1 MRYILFLLIFIQLSF
16 AQSTKY
22 GGSFLEIGVGAR
34 ALSMGSANVAVAD
47 DGSAF
52 YWNPAGLASL
62 GRMQVSGMYADLFN
76 SLENHIFTNVA
87 LPVFGGA
94 MISASWIR
102 LAVEDIPR
110 YNDPHY
116 EKYKDASDPT
126 QARIRE
132 GELLKDSAT
141 DHFAYSDNAYVITIA
156 KLNRL
161 NADLGWQYFE
171 FPVDVGYG
179 VNFKMIDTY
188 LDDKHASGLGID
200 AGIKIAIGLYDIF
213 DDDRMGKVMFGINV
227 QDLFNTKIK
236 WDTNSK
242 HRDEIERNWKYGF
255 ALSQPLEFMNSE
267 MLIAYDLNSK
277 YDGSSHLGLELKYKS
292 LFALRLG
299 SNSGNFTTG
308 VGLAYWQVQIN
319 YAYQNHVLGN
329 SHRVE
334 TSFYF

>member
-1 MRYILFLLIFIQLSF
+1 MRYILFILLISIQLSF

-22 GGSFLEIGVGAR
+22 GGSFLEIGVGAS
-34 ALSMGSANVAVAD
+34 ALGMGSANVAVAD

-62 GRMQVSGMYADLFN
+62 GRIQVSGMYADLFN
-76 SLENHIFTNVA
+76 SLENHSYANVA
-87 LPVFGGA
+87 LPIFGGA

-110 YNDPHY
+110 YYDSGLSY
-116 EKYKDASDPT
+116 ESSTRIPEDSLHLDNPAS
-126 QARIRE
+126 
-132 GELLKDSAT
+132 GYFS
-141 DHFAYSDNAYVITIA
+141 YSDNAYVITIA
-156 KLNRL
+156 KLNRI

-171 FPVDVGYG
+171 FPVDIGYG

-236 WDTNSK
+236 WDTKSK
-242 HRDEIERNWKYGF
+242 QRDEIERNWKYGF
-255 ALSQPLEFMNSE
+255 ALSQPIEFMNSE

-299 SNSGNFTTG
+299 SNNGNFTTG